1 MGHAA
6 PPRVEAHPA
15 NVTAQAVAVKAFR
28 GDFHRSGANDG
39 VGCTGVRILPSYI
52 LRQHLVPLLL
62 GIGVITFIL
71 EMDVLYQYLDLV
83 LNRGVPAWVVLRLF
97 ILSLGF
103 IVALSVPCGVLVAVL
118 MTFGRLSQDNEI
130 TALRAS
136 GVNLGAILLGP
147 LTAAVAVA
155 VGLTLFNNHV
165 LPRTNHA
172 FMNLLVD
179 IGRMRPTV
187 KIQEG
192 VFITDLPGYSM
203 LVQSVNGRTNEMR
216 GVTIY
221 QLNAGSAPTTI
232 LAKRGFF
239 SYSKDGSTA
248 VIELKDGEIHEIPN
262 DAAGA
267 RKYRRMVFK
276 THVINI
282 PGAGAMLQ
290 RTARESRS
298 DRELSAQELGMQ
310 RDSLVAQY
318 RRSLEEHRRRL
329 IVLGLPTEALDAY
342 DPVNPSWLRR
352 FALGFGAIF
361 RRRDALDAMARAQP
375 GLGTELALWGVER
388 DALSKRIASLS
399 VEIHKKFSLPAAC
412 VVFVLLG
419 APLGMRVR
427 RAGPAV
433 AFVSIA
439 FFLFYY
445 LCLVGGE
452 ELAVRLLM
460 PPWLAMW
467 LANLVLGGW
476 GVFETL
482 RAAELLPSGPPKPP
496 TRAAVRPT
504 AQAPA

>member
-1 MGHAA
+1 M
-6 PPRVEAHPA
+6 EAHPA
-15 NVTAQAVAVKAFR
+15 NVTVQAAAVKAFR
-28 GDFHRSGANDG
+28 TDFHRSGPTDG
-39 VGCTGVRILPSYI
+39 VGCTAVRILPSYI

-62 GIGVITFIL
+62 GFGVITFIL

-97 ILSLGF
+97 VLSLGF

-136 GVNLGAILLGP
+136 GVNLGTVLLGP
-147 LTAAVAVA
+147 LGAAVLIA

-221 QLNAGSAPTTI
+221 QLNPGSAATTI
-232 LAKRGFF
+232 LAKRGYF
-239 SYSKDGSTA
+239 SYSRDGSTA

-262 DAAGA
+262 DEAGA

-298 DRELSAQELGMQ
+298 DRELSAQELAFQ
-310 RDSLVAQY
+310 RDTLVAQY
-318 RRSLEEHRRRL
+318 HRSLDEHRRRM
-329 IVLGLPTEALDAY
+329 ITLGLPTEALDAF
-342 DPVNPSWLRR
+342 DPVDAPWPTRL
-352 FALGFGAIF
+352 AGAIGSIF
-361 RRRDALDAMARAQP
+361 KRRDALDAMARKQP

-388 DALSKRIASLS
+388 DALAKRIASLS

-412 VVFVLLG
+412 VVFVLIG

-433 AFVSIA
+433 AFVSVA

-452 ELAVRLLM
+452 ELANRLLL
-460 PPWLAMW
+460 PPWLSMW
-467 LANLVLGGW
+467 LPNLVLGLW
-476 GVFETL
+476 GLDWTL
-482 RAAELLPSGPPKPP
+482 KACELRPAARRRPELAK
-496 TRAAVRPT
+496 AA
-504 AQAPA
+504 